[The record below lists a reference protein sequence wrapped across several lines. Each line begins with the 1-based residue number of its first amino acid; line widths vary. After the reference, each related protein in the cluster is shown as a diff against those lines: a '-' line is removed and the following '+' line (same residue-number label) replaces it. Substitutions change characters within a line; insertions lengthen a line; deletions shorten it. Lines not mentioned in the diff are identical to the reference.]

1 MSKTRMQ
8 FNIVNKLNL
17 SLLNNQLQKWERENQ
32 NYNPIILLSPDT
44 LRDMPMLDEYRLE
57 STNNRCTG
65 MVGMYQGYKVFSDPT
80 MKYGDVELR

>member
-1 MSKTRMQ
+1 
-8 FNIVNKLNL
+8 
-17 SLLNNQLQKWERENQ
+17 
-32 NYNPIILLSPDT
+32 
-44 LRDMPMLDEYRLE
+44 MLDEYRLE